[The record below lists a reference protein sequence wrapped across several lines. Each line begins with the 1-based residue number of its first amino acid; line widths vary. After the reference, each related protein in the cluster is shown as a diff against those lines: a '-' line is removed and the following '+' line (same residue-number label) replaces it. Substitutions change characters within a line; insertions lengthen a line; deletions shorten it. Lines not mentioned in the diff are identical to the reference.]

1 MAAGEAVQAASGKAA
16 RPEGGGREASRAR
29 SGAFAEAGGEPIGAP
44 RELGGSPAGAV
55 GAPVGASRGAGAV
68 AGRAGRTRPDADRPG
83 PGPARRGFSR
93 RVRKSVNSLHVVAS
107 VGLVG
112 VEWGLIALGIVARVT
127 GDAELRHTLYPVM
140 RYLVYTTGMPLAV
153 IALVSGVLLCLRTPW
168 GLWRYLWIKVKIVL
182 LFLVIAIG
190 AGLMSRWLRD
200 LEHMTAPG
208 ADAGGLAAVQW
219 YQFAG
224 AAVQLAALAVATF
237 LSIFKPAGAAKGS
250 AARRR

>member
-1 MAAGEAVQAASGKAA
+1 MAAGEAVRAAERTARQGEAA
-16 RPEGGGREASRAR
+16 GRVRGTGAR
-29 SGAFAEAGGEPIGAP
+29 SEDPGPGRGAGRRPNAADTTDT
-44 RELGGSPAGAV
+44 AV
-55 GAPVGASRGAGAV
+55 GADTVKAAPSR
-68 AGRAGRTRPDADRPG
+68 R
-83 PGPARRGFSR
+83 FSR

-153 IALVSGVLLCLRTPW
+153 IALVSGILLCLRTPW

>member
-1 MAAGEAVQAASGKAA
+1 MAAGEAVRAAERAGLPAA
-16 RPEGGGREASRAR
+16 RVRRADVAAGPEDPAPGGPPETRR
-29 SGAFAEAGGEPIGAP
+29 
-44 RELGGSPAGAV
+44 
-55 GAPVGASRGAGAV
+55 RGA
-68 AGRAGRTRPDADRPG
+68 AD
-83 PGPARRGFSR
+83 PAKASPPRRFSR
-93 RVRKSVNSLHVVAS
+93 RVRRSVNSLHVVAA

-127 GDAELRHTLYPVM
+127 GDGELRHTLYPVM

-208 ADAGGLAAVQW
+208 ADASGLGVVQW
-219 YQFAG
+219 YQFGG

-237 LSIFKPAGAAKGS
+237 LSVFKPAGAAKASG
-250 AARRR
+250 ARRR

>member
-1 MAAGEAVQAASGKAA
+1 MAAGEAVRAAERTA
-16 RPEGGGREASRAR
+16 RQGEPAGRVRGTGARSEDPAPGGRAERRA
-29 SGAFAEAGGEPIGAP
+29 
-44 RELGGSPAGAV
+44 AV
-55 GAPVGASRGAGAV
+55 GADTAAGADT
-68 AGRAGRTRPDADRPG
+68 AKPA
-83 PGPARRGFSR
+83 PARRFSR

-200 LEHMTAPG
+200 LEQMTAPG
-208 ADAGGLAAVQW
+208 ADAAGLAAVQW

>member
-1 MAAGEAVQAASGKAA
+1 MAAGEAVRTARQGEAA
-16 RPEGGGREASRAR
+16 
-29 SGAFAEAGGEPIGAP
+29 
-44 RELGGSPAGAV
+44 
-55 GAPVGASRGAGAV
+55 APVPGAGA
-68 AGRAGRTRPDADRPG
+68 APEDRAPGGRAGRRPAPAADTAKAAP
-83 PGPARRGFSR
+83 PRRFSR

-208 ADAGGLAAVQW
+208 ADASGLTAVQW

-237 LSIFKPAGAAKGS
+237 LSVFKPAGAATRS
-250 AARRR
+250 ASRRR